1 MGSLEALFP
10 GIYNVSVTAD
20 WCHYARHVL
29 CSIAPHSPALDH
41 HFVNGLRAPWRGW
54 LDVTS
59 FVLECLSKLQEE
71 DRCYNSL
78 FDTPLSSCALMCTAS
93 HHPKI
98 QCACILLPS
107 RLCKGYS
114 DQFCHCHSIV
124 ISSVIVIVD
133 TNFGRP
139 QHQGTCATFKCHEG
153 VDTDGKLAPAL
164 QIDSIPLVFAALAD

>member
-1 MGSLEALFP
+1 MMFFATTSTTIHLKTNLFP

-29 CSIAPHSPALDH
+29 CSIASHSPALDH
-41 HFVNGLRAPWRGW
+41 HFVNSLRAPWRGW
-54 LDVTS
+54 LDITS

-78 FDTPLSSCALMCTAS
+78 FDTPWSSCALMCTAS
-93 HHPKI
+93 NHPKI

-114 DQFCHCHSIV
+114 DQFCHRRCRRRHKLQQ
-124 ISSVIVIVD
+124 ISTSRHLRY
-133 TNFGRP
+133 F
-139 QHQGTCATFKCHEG
+139 
-153 VDTDGKLAPAL
+153 
-164 QIDSIPLVFAALAD
+164 

>member
-1 MGSLEALFP
+1 MMLFATPSTAIHLKTNLEQLWGHFEALFP

-29 CSIAPHSPALDH
+29 RSIAPHSPALDH

-59 FVLECLSKLQEE
+59 FSLECLSKLQEE

-78 FDTPLSSCALMCTAS
+78 FDTPWSSVCTHVHCLTS
-93 HHPKI
+93 SKI
-98 QCACILLPS
+98 QCACILLLS

-114 DQFCHCHSIV
+114 DQFCRCCRRH
-124 ISSVIVIVD
+124 
-133 TNFGRP
+133 
-139 QHQGTCATFKCHEG
+139 
-153 VDTDGKLAPAL
+153 KLR
-164 QIDSIPLVFAALAD
+164 